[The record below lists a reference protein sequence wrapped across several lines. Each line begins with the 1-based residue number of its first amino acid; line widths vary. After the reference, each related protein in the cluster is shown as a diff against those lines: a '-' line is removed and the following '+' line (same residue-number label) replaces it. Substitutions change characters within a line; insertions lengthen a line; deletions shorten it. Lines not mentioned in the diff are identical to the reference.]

1 MSGTDFT
8 ALEGLDLSDEK
19 QPSSIE
25 ILKSNFTAGRKD
37 GQIVVV
43 FKTNGGK
50 GSGPQTVRAD
60 ELLAFRATL
69 HECVDRG
76 EGAAMEAGYI
86 PAPILLGRSFALV
99 ANPGPG
105 RNKKGEA
112 TPAPFGGRDYYEW
125 NSNTGQGT
133 ASKGSKPAKV
143 PVDEMPEFLALFDT
157 NIDDTVA
164 KLIELGH
171 MADPDAEEIEDASDE
186 GTSDEVDLG
195 GLGE

>member
-1 MSGTDFT
+1 MSEFT
-8 ALEGLDLSDEK
+8 ALEGLDLSDDK

-25 ILKSNFTAGRKD
+25 ILKSNFTAGRKE

-60 ELLAFRATL
+60 ELLAFRNTL
-69 HECVDRG
+69 HECVARG

-99 ANPGPG
+99 SNPGPG
-105 RNKKGEA
+105 RNKKGEP

-143 PVDEMPEFLALFDT
+143 PVDEMPEFLALFDA
-157 NIDDTVA
+157 NIDNTVA
-164 KLIELGH
+164 RLVALGH
-171 MADPDAEEIEDASDE
+171 MADPEAEEVEEETSDE
-186 GTSDEVDLG
+186 GTSDDEVDLG
-195 GLGE
+195 GLGD